1 MAADNPEERILIL
14 APVGQDAAA
23 MTTFFHTHGLVAT
36 VCATAGE
43 VCDQLTAGS
52 AVLLMTEE
60 ALELPQIPD
69 VLRQLQAQP
78 PWSELPLIIL
88 TRGGESVLAQL

>member
-1 MAADNPEERILIL
+1 MPTNNPEERILIF

-23 MTTFFHTHGLVAT
+23 MSTVFHAHGWVAT
-36 VCATAGE
+36 VCATAAE

-69 VLRQLQAQP
+69 LLRQLDAQP
-78 PWSELPLIIL
+78 PWSELPLIML
-88 TRGGESVLAQL
+88 TRGGSRNWLGC